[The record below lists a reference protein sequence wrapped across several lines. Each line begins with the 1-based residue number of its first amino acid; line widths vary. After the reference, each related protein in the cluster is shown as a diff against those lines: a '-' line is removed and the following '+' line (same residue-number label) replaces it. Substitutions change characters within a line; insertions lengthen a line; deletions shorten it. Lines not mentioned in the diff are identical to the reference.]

1 MINVNDLGQIVR
13 PFCPAMHVIPSRSAR
28 RRLAP
33 GQHGGN
39 RREEIAP
46 MKAGRDALRPPLDV
60 PASRAC
66 GTALNQLEQ
75 AVAGA
80 DVPAAVGLENNGWP
94 RPADAGID
102 NAEKDGFRCKPFG
115 ISREQVGRC
124 LGVANRRI
132 SEEVDRGHARRHLV
146 QHRLH
151 LTGIRPVQ
159 PEIRKQH
166 NHVAVSFVVG

>member
-1 MINVNDLGQIVR
+1 MIDVNDLGRIVR
-13 PFCPAMHVIPSRSAR
+13 PICLAMHFIPSQSAR

-33 GQHGGN
+33 GKHGGN
-39 RREEIAP
+39 RREEGP
-46 MKAGRDALRPPLDV
+46 PLKAGRDALRLPLDV

-102 NAEKDGFRCKPFG
+102 N
-115 ISREQVGRC
+115 
-124 LGVANRRI
+124 
-132 SEEVDRGHARRHLV
+132 
-146 QHRLH
+146 
-151 LTGIRPVQ
+151 
-159 PEIRKQH
+159 
-166 NHVAVSFVVG
+166 